1 VTALP
6 NRIIR
11 PLTNRFRKRINRVPS
26 PLLAHGLPWASIMLA
41 SLCPVLPVIASA
53 PLVPPFGFMLLLAWR
68 QMRPG
73 LMPVWAGLPL
83 GAFDDLFSGQPF
95 GSAILLWSAAM
106 IVLDI
111 IEARFP
117 WRSLSLD
124 WLVSA
129 GLICT
134 CLLFSLLFANAAGGS
149 AGTIVLVPQEMIAI
163 LLFPLTGRLVAF
175 LDRVR
180 LLPLVDMD

>member
-1 VTALP
+1 MP
-6 NRIIR
+6 NRLTR
-11 PLTNRFRKRINRVPS
+11 PLTDRFRKRINRVPS
-26 PLLAHGLPWASIMLA
+26 PALAHGLPWVTIMLG
-41 SLCPVLPVIASA
+41 SLWPALPVIASA
-53 PLVPPFGFMLLLAWR
+53 PVLPPFGFMLLLAWR

-95 GSAILLWSAAM
+95 GSAILLWSVAM
-106 IVLDI
+106 IVLDL

-124 WLVSA
+124 WLVSS

-134 CLLFSLLFANAAGGS
+134 YLLFSLVFANAAGGS
-149 AGTIVLVPQEMIAI
+149 SAIIVLVPQEVIAI
-163 LLFPLTGRLVAF
+163 LLFPLTGRCVAQ
-175 LDRVR
+175 LDRLR
-180 LLPLVDMD
+180 LLPLVDMN